1 MVNFRSI
8 CKNQLI
14 IRVISDLKLNFK
26 LMLSTLFSQ
35 LIIFIDNLINFLVAS
50 INQLNDFVTKKKNF
64 SFS

>member
-1 MVNFRSI
+1 
-8 CKNQLI
+8 
-14 IRVISDLKLNFK
+14 
-26 LMLSTLFSQ
+26 MLSTLFSQ